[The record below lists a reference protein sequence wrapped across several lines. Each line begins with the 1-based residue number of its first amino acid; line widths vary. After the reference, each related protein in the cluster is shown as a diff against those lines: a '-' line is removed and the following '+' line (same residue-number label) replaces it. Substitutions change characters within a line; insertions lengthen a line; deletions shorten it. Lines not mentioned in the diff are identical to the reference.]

1 VKSESAPTVIFFRPA
16 EIGLITSTGPLSVGV
31 VGLTPSEGP
40 GVVGLTPSKGP
51 GVVGLILSAGPG
63 VVGLI
68 LSAVWSST
76 DAGSSF
82 ISSCFGSIGEDLTA
96 TAV

>member
-1 VKSESAPTVIFFRPA
+1 
-16 EIGLITSTGPLSVGV
+16 
-31 VGLTPSEGP
+31 
-40 GVVGLTPSKGP
+40 VVGLTPSKGP

-68 LSAVWSST
+68 LSAVGSSL